1 MSFLLAR
8 YWARPRHTCAG
19 DAIRCPEALVRDLA
33 QNSLEVADT
42 VTNGNCG
49 VHAFGLSLAD
59 GGKHNKILSS
69 TYAFKEFR
77 AVINTNTEGM
87 IAYLRKRSVDAMV
100 KIKNHIMWE
109 GMEFKQLAL
118 SMSSEKES
126 FDAYLTRMAAD
137 GVWLDASA
145 IHALATSFKVDVLV
159 WQQGMDQ
166 TILGHSLT
174 PGASPALGVINIVMV
189 NDLHYWGIQRI
200 REPCLVV
207 VPDTGD
213 FLAHRVQ
220 VPGASKGDQVDVD
233 DADDDADPEAT
244 AVETTREEPS
254 KNPPAVVELE
264 LGLCALLSKWNPW
277 VMPDAD
283 VIHHL
288 QSVAEATTN
297 IDRDPGNV
305 CLLRQRVLQ
314 DMLYERE
321 HFDTMPARYKYNAI
335 ARWRLRCDV
344 VCSTKHQRAKV
355 RQEQA
360 IAYVKTAQAISK
372 DDVETRLLATCSRG
386 KNAHLCFDTFRSNPN
401 IVRNWRVLWHSLPAG
416 LRRESLMVM
425 FKTMINRHGCGE
437 AGVADFTYPF
447 LGYNVCRTAFRC
459 LTGIGSSSL
468 SSARAAAIAGHESS
482 LSRSEL
488 GMCKLIRNTNK
499 DKLYLDARCW
509 LEHYADRAGDHSPM
523 DVDTFLPKGR
533 KYCYWAFYAQDR
545 KPGPHAALS
554 TFCEAWRT
562 ELPWLKVASSLS
574 KLIHCGVC
582 DYLKDLID
590 KCPRSHSDRLSA
602 LVERLGSHYSHQSAQ
617 RLAQDRLA
625 ERCDQ
630 SQGKAWAIKIDKM
643 DCHAIWLPTKWSMM
657 NTSFFREGKRLQV
670 SLIGSWWSGLSH
682 SAPIH
687 LRTVF
692 DDLAETGS
700 EMQFSTLM
708 LNLHEKAVAEKHLP
722 EELSIGADNT
732 VKETK
737 NSFVAWAVIWLLC
750 VLADTP
756 MWSVLMTYLLVG
768 HTHDKID
775 RFFSRVKAA
784 VAGRDYYTMYEL
796 FELLGN
802 GLPAFNFTWSHL
814 HTVWNWKALASFDI
828 PPLKGLARVHAV
840 NFYRNNGIWVKW
852 KQYMTSEQW
861 SRPVLLIPPHEMASL
876 AAWRPDVVPHAFGV
890 EAARSKLAW
899 LDKFES
905 MIADTPGAL
914 DKHRP
919 ALRHLRDVIAGTL
932 PEFTSGVSIN
942 ELIDDL
948 KMASTGQSVAQG
960 VQAKHD
966 FPADVLAQY
975 FPSADHPPM
984 PADTLI
990 NIPRRWDPPA
1000 VSILMAGAMV
1010 VTKAPPR
1017 MTISYANNPMDL
1029 PFLVGMVVEC
1039 ANACVVALEF
1049 WLPPVAPISKLGGGK
1064 KRTMPDLFG
1073 AWVPFGKFLLA
1084 DAERAILPDILVNVP
1099 DILEVFEFDID
1110 GRIPFCVLDR
1120 IRDAHGLDII
1130 TSLSMSQTHLGNIY
1144 RTHVLTRPS

>member
-1 MSFLLAR
+1 M
-8 YWARPRHTCAG
+8 
-19 DAIRCPEALVRDLA
+19 
-33 QNSLEVADT
+33 
-42 VTNGNCG
+42 
-49 VHAFGLSLAD
+49 
-59 GGKHNKILSS
+59 
-69 TYAFKEFR
+69 
-77 AVINTNTEGM
+77 
-87 IAYLRKRSVDAMV
+87 
-100 KIKNHIMWE
+100 
-109 GMEFKQLAL
+109 
-118 SMSSEKES
+118 
-126 FDAYLTRMAAD
+126 
-137 GVWLDASA
+137 
-145 IHALATSFKVDVLV
+145 
-159 WQQGMDQ
+159 
-166 TILGHSLT
+166 
-174 PGASPALGVINIVMV
+174 
-189 NDLHYWGIQRI
+189 
-200 REPCLVV
+200 
-207 VPDTGD
+207 
-213 FLAHRVQ
+213 
-220 VPGASKGDQVDVD
+220 
-233 DADDDADPEAT
+233 
-244 AVETTREEPS
+244 
-254 KNPPAVVELE
+254 
-264 LGLCALLSKWNPW
+264 
-277 VMPDAD
+277 
-283 VIHHL
+283 
-288 QSVAEATTN
+288 
-297 IDRDPGNV
+297 
-305 CLLRQRVLQ
+305 
-314 DMLYERE
+314 
-321 HFDTMPARYKYNAI
+321 
-335 ARWRLRCDV
+335 
-344 VCSTKHQRAKV
+344 
-355 RQEQA
+355 QA
-360 IAYVKTAQAISK
+360 ITYVKTAQAISNV
-372 DDVETRLLATCSRG
+372 DVETQLQSKCSRG
-386 KNAHLCFDTFRSNPN
+386 KNAHRCFDPFRDSPN

-425 FKTMINRHGCGE
+425 FKNMIHRHGSG
-437 AGVADFTYPF
+437 ADEIAHFTYPF
-447 LGYNVCRTAFRC
+447 LGYQVCRTAFRC

-468 SSARAAAIAGHESS
+468 SSARTAAIAGHESR
-482 LSRSEL
+482 LSASEI

-533 KYCYWAFYAQDR
+533 KICYWAFYVQER
-545 KPGPHAALS
+545 KPKGLPHAALS

-562 ELPWLKVASSLS
+562 ELPWLKIASSLS

-590 KCPRSHSDRLSA
+590 NCPRSHADRLSA
-602 LVERLGSHYSHQSAQ
+602 RVARMGDHYSHQSGQ
-617 RLAQDRLA
+617 RLCQDRLA

-643 DCHAIWLPTKWSMM
+643 GCHAIWLPTKWSMM

-670 SLIGSWWSGLSH
+670 SLIGTWWSGLSH

-708 LNLHEKAVAEKHLP
+708 LNLHEKVIAEKHLP
-722 EELSIGADNT
+722 REWVIGADNT

-737 NSFVAWAVIWLLC
+737 NSLVAWVVIWLLC

-796 FELLGN
+796 FKILGE
-802 GLPAFNFTWSHL
+802 GLPGFNFTWSHL

-914 DKHRP
+914 NKHRP
-919 ALRHLRDVIAGTL
+919 ALKHLRAVVAGKL
-932 PEFTSGVSIN
+932 PEFTRGVSIN

-948 KMASTGQSVAQG
+948 KMASSGQSVARD

-966 FPADVLAQY
+966 FPPDVLAQY

-990 NIPRRWDPPA
+990 NIPRRWEPP
-1000 VSILMAGAMV
+1000 VVPILMVGAMV
-1010 VTKAPPR
+1010 VTKAPPST
-1017 MTISYANNPMDL
+1017 TIRYANVHMEL

-1039 ANACVVALEF
+1039 SNASVVAVEF
-1049 WLPPVAPISKLGGGK
+1049 WLPPVAPMSKLGGGK

-1084 DAERAILPDILVNVP
+1084 DAEHAILPDILVNVP
-1099 DILEVFEFDID
+1099 DILEVFEFDSD

-1130 TSLSMSQTHLGNIY
+1130 TSMSMSQTHLGNIY